1 MSKCSCFVE
10 KIIVLCITFLVR
22 TFCYCNSDQWQYS

>member
-10 KIIVLCITFLVR
+10 KIVLRNFNYIFNPNFLLL
-22 TFCYCNSDQWQYS
+22 